1 MKTPIVRSVFV
12 AFAAAFLL
20 TPLLHASD
28 PSKMVGTWD
37 LVAQTPDGDRA
48 SVLTI
53 TEAGGELE
61 VQMSM
66 QGVDRRVTD
75 AKIEGDVFQMTVH
88 VDGVAYDVEANVDGD
103 TFEGT
108 FSGIDASGTLK
119 ATRRP

>member
-1 MKTPIVRSVFV
+1 MKTLIVRSVLV

-20 TPLLHASD
+20 SPLLHAGD
-28 PSKMVGTWD
+28 ASKMVGTWD
-37 LVAQTPDGDRA
+37 MVAQTPDGDRP

-61 VQMSM
+61 VKMSM
-66 QGVDRRVTD
+66 NGMDQRVTD

-108 FSGIDASGTLK
+108 FSGADASGTLQ
-119 ATRRP
+119 ATRQP